1 MVVRFIPPKQNVS
14 KGLLS
19 SDDPLTP
26 NSLLMPSTLDLPVQR
41 EDEQPNLMPNQNTT
55 TNVKCKLKWMAW
67 ILRLSNY
74 GKKAKHG

>member
-1 MVVRFIPPKQNVS
+1 MVVRFIPPQQNVS

-41 EDEQPNLMPNQNTT
+41 EDEQPNPVSYTH
-55 TNVKCKLKWMAW
+55 
-67 ILRLSNY
+67 LR
-74 GKKAKHG
+74 AHETR